1 MPAKRRVDTLDLEV
15 EDGRT
20 AKVISEALPYEQAE
34 DLLPEVVSIVGAAF
48 SEIGPAIASGQIS
61 GEDDIIKLLPLLPS
75 LAARLGSGRLRQL
88 APRILAGTQV
98 LVEGADA
105 EKYDLVN
112 KSDRADC
119 FDARP
124 QLYLACLLHAGR
136 VTFGPFFSARG
147 LLPRK
152 PAPQSSETPS
162 T

>member
-1 MPAKRRVDTLDLEV
+1 MASKRRVETLDLEV
-15 EDGRT
+15 DGRPVE
-20 AKVISEALPYEQAE
+20 VISEALPYEQAE
-34 DLLPEVVSIVGAAF
+34 DLLPEVVQIVGAAF
-48 SEIGPAIASGQIS
+48 SEVAPAIASGQVS
-61 GEDDIIKLLPLLPS
+61 GEDDIIKLLPLLPG

-88 APRILAGTQV
+88 APRVLAGTQV
-98 LVEGADA
+98 LVKGDDV

-112 KSDRADC
+112 KAERADC

-162 T
+162 S